1 MAITLKKIT
10 LWRKEVDNKPG
21 ALADTRCDRRCSFI
35 VQGAPRGSQA
45 QSCPFPDN
53 ARRERRLPRF
63 GLTPFWPV
71 RLPMVVNT
79 AHPGFW
85 RVGSCRFGEHVF
97 RLERLANHRTELNQ
111 RRGHLSGVYQLR
123 PCVLKRSLH
132 RSACRD
138 LPEGRRALTDLNH

>member
-63 GLTPFWPV
+63 GLTPFSARAPADGRQYRPS
-71 RLPMVVNT
+71 RLLACWKLP
-79 AHPGFW
+79 
-85 RVGSCRFGEHVF
+85 F
-97 RLERLANHRTELNQ
+97 R
-111 RRGHLSGVYQLR
+111 
-123 PCVLKRSLH
+123 
-132 RSACRD
+132 
-138 LPEGRRALTDLNH
+138 